1 MNPRERYTETLTFGT
16 PDKVPFHP
24 GGPRESTRARWH
36 TEGLPEDGH
45 WFDHLCETIGVEP
58 DPAQAERAS
67 LGVDTLMIP
76 QFEEKVIERK
86 ADSQVVQDWKG
97 NICEI
102 SNDYDVTYL
111 RFAKDFVTRRWIKC
125 PVENRDDWEAMKERY
140 DPDAPGRF
148 PDDFDRRCEILQNRD
163 YLCRLGWSGPFW
175 QLREWCGFENL
186 CMLMIQDPEFVHDM
200 IDFWREFVLEVTRRV
215 LDGVTIDSFHVSE
228 DMAYKAH
235 SMISPAMVREFL
247 QPCYDAWIGLL
258 RQRGVPLIDMDSD
271 GYIAELIPIWIESG
285 INVCDPIEVAAHNDI
300 VAFRREFGRKM
311 AYRGGIDKR
320 AIAKGGDVIRA
331 EIDRVVPPLF
341 EEGGF
346 IPSCDHGVPAD
357 ISWPNFVD
365 YARRLAGL
373 CGWL

>member
-1 MNPRERYTETLTFGT
+1 MNPRERTIETLTFGD
-16 PDKVPFHP
+16 PDKVPFRP

-36 TEGLPEDGH
+36 TEGLPEDVP
-45 WFDHLCETIGVEP
+45 WFDYLCETIGVEP
-58 DPAQAERAS
+58 DPPQAEQTS

-86 ADSQVVQDWKG
+86 ADSQIVQDWKG

-125 PVENRDDWEAMKERY
+125 PVENRDDWEAMKKRY
-140 DPDAPGRF
+140 DPDHPDRF
-148 PDDFDRRCEILQNRD
+148 PDDFDRRCEVLAGRD

-215 LDGVTIDSFHVSE
+215 LDRVTIDSFHISE

-258 RQRGVPLIDMDSD
+258 REHGVPLIDMDSD
-271 GYIAELIPIWIESG
+271 GYIGELIPIWIESG

-300 VAFRREFGRKM
+300 VAFRREFGRAM

-331 EIDRVVPPLF
+331 ELERVVPPLF
-341 EEGGF
+341 EDGGF

-365 YARRLAGL
+365 YARLLAGL